1 MTGGLRYCTQTNPN
15 PFRSKSR
22 NRMIPFGCGG
32 LQPSERTPHMQTLS
46 VSDRRVN
53 SGFVSGDS

>member
-22 NRMIPFGCGG
+22 NRMIPLVAGACNHPNV
-32 LQPSERTPHMQTLS
+32 PSIPFSFELRPNHL
-46 VSDRRVN
+46 RRKA
-53 SGFVSGDS
+53 